1 MKKTKL
7 IEEIKRFH
15 EITGNK
21 KVISESDG
29 FLDKL
34 LSKFGL
40 GDEKDSDKKKVDEP
54 KKADL
59 VSDDVK
65 QFFST
70 LENIKTEL
78 TQQTAGNYEYQ
89 KDVETVQIGLLL
101 LGYELP
107 KHGVDGKYGPETAN
121 AISEFKKD
129 NNLDKDTQ
137 PISESILL
145 SILEDFQLIKEKV
158 ELVQLDD
165 TSYPNVK
172 FDKDGTQYDEVNKAL
187 LDDLQKAAA
196 SVGVVATITTAKTG
210 HGFFT
215 KSGNQSRHM
224 TQTAVDISI
233 LDGEGSGKATN
244 STNGNA
250 TFREKGNLLKDAL
263 VQLGYVWN
271 TESGNDKA
279 VLWQTNTGGNH
290 FNHLH
295 VSNNS
300 GASTAELSALAQGTG
315 SVMTVEDVKV
325 MVDKLKSR
333 GVTSEDLKKHV
344 DSITTGGGPE
354 FTDIDIMT
362 NGGYQAYSEICQK
375 FIDQNQP
382 NPLGITGEMMAKG
395 ARGAYEKYQ
404 RYVPPELALAQL
416 VLEGGIRNGKM
427 DSRPIRTKNP
437 FNVGNTD
444 SGSNVS
450 HNDVQSGIDTYYNL
464 VASNY
469 LGKGKT
475 AKDLISNF
483 VNQNGNRYASSMGYE
498 KLLSSIAQQAN
509 KTAQPIL
516 NKLASSKTQDSD
528 VA

>member
-15 EITGNK
+15 EITGND
-21 KVISESDG
+21 KVISEV
-29 FLDKL
+29 FLDDL
-34 LSKFGL
+34 LNKIGL
-40 GDEKDSDKKKVDEP
+40 GGDKEKNVKKVDEP

-78 TQQTAGNYEYQ
+78 TQQTAGNYQYQ

-129 NNLDKDTQ
+129 NNLNKETQ

-145 SILEDFQLIKEKV
+145 SILEDFQLIKEKI

-165 TSYPNVK
+165 TSYSNVK

-196 SVGVVATITTAKTG
+196 SVGVIATITTAKTG
-210 HGFFT
+210 HGFLT
-215 KSGNQSRHM
+215 KSGNKSRHM

-233 LDGEGSGKATN
+233 LDGEGSNRATN
-244 STNGNA
+244 SNNGNPS
-250 TFREKGNLLKDAL
+250 FREKGNLLKDAL
-263 VQLGYVWN
+263 VQLGYTWN

-279 VLWQTNTGGNH
+279 VLWQTDTGGNH
-290 FNHLH
+290 YNHLH

-300 GASTAELSALAQGTG
+300 GASTEELEMLASGTG
-315 SVMTVEDVKV
+315 SIMTVGDVKV
-325 MVDKLKSR
+325 LVNKLR
-333 GVTSEDLKKHV
+333 EQGVKSEDLKKYI
-344 DSITTGGGPE
+344 DSIKTGGGAE
-354 FTDIDIMT
+354 FTDIDVMT
-362 NGGYQAYSEICQK
+362 NEGYQAYAEICQK
-375 FIDQNQP
+375 FISQNEP

-395 ARGAYEKYQ
+395 ARSAYERHQ

-416 VLEGGIRNGKM
+416 VLEGGIRNNKM

-444 SGSNVS
+444 SGSNVT
-450 HNDVQSGIDTYYNL
+450 HNDVQSGIDAYYNL
-464 VASNY
+464 VAGNY

-475 AKDLISNF
+475 AKDLMSNF
-483 VNQNGNRYASSMGYE
+483 VNQKGYRYASATGYE
-498 KLLSSIAQQAN
+498 TLLSSIAQQAN
-509 KTAQPIL
+509 KVAQPIL
-516 NKLASSKTQDSD
+516 NKMTSSKSTDSD
-528 VA
+528 VS